1 MFKDSKSLLSSLENQ
16 IEKLEEQLDKQ
27 KKENEKL
34 KKELARIRKNQ
45 NLEKIIEQEQE
56 VKAILEFK
64 KAEKQQK
71 HQESALKERWQCHKC
86 GRGILF
92 VKIIHTPTSKIY
104 SRTCDFC
111 PHKTKWKPY
120 SDKVKGVFDKIES

>member
-1 MFKDSKSLLSSLENQ
+1 MYKDAKSLLSSLENQ
-16 IEKLEEQLDKQ
+16 IELLSEQLDKQ

-34 KKELARIRKNQ
+34 KKELARIRKTQ

-56 VKAILEFK
+56 VKAILDFK
-64 KAEKQQK
+64 KEEKAQK
-71 HQESALKERWQCHKC
+71 YKESALKDRWMCHKC
-86 GRGILF
+86 GRGILV
-92 VKIIHTPTSKIY
+92 VKILHTPSSKIY

-120 SDKVKGVFDKIES
+120 SDKVKGIFEKKD